1 MITVAEYE
9 KSWYWFLLAGI
20 IPILGPLILWLV
32 KKDENPGMAEV
43 GKWLLIAEIALLIP
57 YIGWIVSIGLLLW
70 RFTEEKDN
78 LYRGWYL
85 YFAIPVVGFIVA
97 LLIDIPSE
105 AKKDMTIVFAI
116 NLGIGILAALVAH
129 SWLTS
134 MIAHMPMGI
143 HY

>member
-1 MITVAEYE
+1 VAEYE

>member
-1 MITVAEYE
+1 MAEYE
-9 KSWYWFLLAGI
+9 TSWYWFLLAGL
-20 IPILGPLILWLV
+20 IPIIGPLILWLA
-32 KKDENPGMAEV
+32 KKDENPDLAEV
-43 GKWLLIAEIALLIP
+43 GKWLLIAEVVLLIP
-57 YIGWIVSIGLLLW
+57 YIGWIIAIGLLLW
-70 RFTEEKDN
+70 RFSEEKESA
-78 LYRGWYL
+78 YRGWYL
-85 YFAIPVVGFIVA
+85 FFAIPVIGFIAA

-105 AKKDMTIVFAI
+105 AKKDMAIVFAI